1 MADYKVKLRAYAKT
15 VLHAAK
21 YPHCAV
27 NGVLLADKEKLKDGK
42 CLEFVDCIP
51 FFHHSLALAPMLE
64 VALVQV
70 DAYCHAHGL
79 KIAAYYQA
87 NELLKDIEP
96 DSIAVRIADRIND
109 NSSDSCLLMID
120 NTKLTGGCEKCAL
133 RLYTLQDGKWGYRG
147 TQTSNLKLDNSET
160 TLRITSDLLRS
171 RAYSDLV
178 DFDTHLGD
186 ISKEWQN
193 LELNA
198 QIENCS

>member
-1 MADYKVKLRAYAKT
+1 MAEYKVKLQAYAKAI
-15 VLHAAK
+15 LHAAK

-27 NGVLLADKEKLKDGK
+27 NGVLLADKEKLKDGR
-42 CLEFVDCIP
+42 CLEFVDCVP

-70 DAYCHAHGL
+70 DAYCQAQGL

-87 NELLKDIEP
+87 NELLKDLEP

-120 NTKLTGGCEKCAL
+120 NTKLTAGCEKCVL
-133 RLYTLQDGKWGYRG
+133 RLHTLQDGKWGYRG
-147 TQTSNLKLDNSET
+147 AQASSLKLDNSDT
-160 TLRITSDLLRS
+160 TLRVTADLLRS
-171 RAYSDLV
+171 RAYNELV

-186 ISKEWQN
+186 ITKEWQN
-193 LELNA
+193 LELNT